1 VVPSSQEIF
10 VFWLVHVLR
19 YLRVCLAQILH
30 LVGIK
35 YLYQLN
41 VFVYCMFF
49 FVGATIL
56 VLMIRGPAK
65 WKRVSQEERYA
76 AAYAG

>member
-1 VVPSSQEIF
+1 M
-10 VFWLVHVLR
+10 
-19 YLRVCLAQILH
+19 QILH
-30 LVGIK
+30 LMGIK

-49 FVGATIL
+49 FIAATIL

-65 WKRVSQEERYA
+65 WKRVSQEERFA

>member
-1 VVPSSQEIF
+1 MLS
-10 VFWLVHVLR
+10 
-19 YLRVCLAQILH
+19 AQILH
-30 LVGIK
+30 LMGIK

-49 FVGATIL
+49 FIAATIL